1 MTPETITWIP
11 VTERLP
17 DEDETVLIY
26 APTSDEP
33 VWLGF
38 MSVYTGHWYD
48 ADDGYRMTSRAVTH
62 WAAIPKGP
70 TT

>member
-1 MTPETITWIP
+1 MLTEQINWIP

-33 VWLGF
+33 IWLGF
-38 MSVYTGHWYD
+38 MSGASGRWYD
-48 ADDGYRMTSRAVTH
+48 VDGYHLTPRAVTH

>member
-1 MTPETITWIP
+1 MLTEQINWIP

-26 APTSDEP
+26 APTSIEP

-38 MSVYTGHWYD
+38 MSGASERWYD
-48 ADDGYRMTSRAVTH
+48 VDGYNLTPRTVTH
-62 WAAIPKGP
+62 WAEMPKGP
-70 TT
+70 RA